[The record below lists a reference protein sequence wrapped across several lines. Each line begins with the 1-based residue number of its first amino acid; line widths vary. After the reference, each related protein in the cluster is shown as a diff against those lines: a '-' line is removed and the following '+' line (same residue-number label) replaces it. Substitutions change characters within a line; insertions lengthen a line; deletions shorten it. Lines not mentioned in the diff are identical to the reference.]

1 MRGEVRDVRFTA
13 SGKQILSMTLDEDF
27 REKYDELRDKP
38 LNIEIKKYRQKR
50 SKNAND
56 YLWTLCT
63 KIAEDQH
70 VTVDEVYRKE
80 IREAGVCVAMSV
92 LTRYYERTASAWGE
106 RGIGWFLEKTG
117 EYDNTTFFL
126 AFYGSSIYDSV
137 EMSRLIE
144 HTIQDAKVLGIETA
158 TPEELSLLMDSWE
171 KDKNKNKDRSK

>member
-1 MRGEVRDVRFTA
+1 MRGKLRDLTFTVG
-13 SGKQILSMTLDEDF
+13 GKQILSITLDEDF

-70 VTVDEVYRKE
+70 VTAHEVYRKE

-92 LTRYYERTASAWGE
+92 LTHYYERTAAAWSE
-106 RGIGWFLEKTG
+106 RGIGWFCEKTD
-117 EYDNTTFFL
+117 EYANTTFFL
-126 AFYGSSIYDSV
+126 AFYGSSTYDSA

-144 HTIQDAKVLGIETA
+144 HTIQDAKALGIETA

-171 KDKNKNKDRSK
+171 KDKK